1 MTEYDTD
8 SPHPKIDGGL
18 EFTRRKILTADDPT
32 KAAKE
37 EVDDIREEFNSMNE
51 YVERNLGS
59 ATDREIIFITERNL
73 MNIKRLKL
81 INEMIGLGIDD
92 SVGVV
97 EGVTEDELDEM
108 ERLTKGEI
116 TRGDVGRM
124 KEIWR

>member
-8 SPHPKIDGGL
+8 PPNSKFDGGL

-37 EVDDIREEFNSMNE
+37 EVNDIREEFNSMNE

-81 INEMIGLGIDD
+81 INEMMGLGIDD

-116 TRGDVGRM
+116 TRGDVDRM

>member
-8 SPHPKIDGGL
+8 PPNSKFDGGL

-37 EVDDIREEFNSMNE
+37 EVNDIREEFNSMNE

-81 INEMIGLGIDD
+81 INEMMGLGIDD

-97 EGVTEDELDEM
+97 KGVTKDELDEM

-116 TRGDVGRM
+116 TREDVDRM

>member
-8 SPHPKIDGGL
+8 PPNSKFDGGL

-37 EVDDIREEFNSMNE
+37 EVDDIKEEFDSMNE

-59 ATDREIIFITERNL
+59 ATDREIIFLTERNL

-81 INEMIGLGIDD
+81 INEMMGLGIDD

-116 TRGDVGRM
+116 TREGVDRM
-124 KEIWR
+124 REIWR